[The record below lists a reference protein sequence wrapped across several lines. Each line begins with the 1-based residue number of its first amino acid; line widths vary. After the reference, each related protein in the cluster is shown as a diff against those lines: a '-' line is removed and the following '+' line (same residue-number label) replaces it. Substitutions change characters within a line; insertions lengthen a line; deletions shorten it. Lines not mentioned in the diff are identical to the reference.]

1 MTSKTDKYFAE
12 HKPFEGLGRASARS
26 GVTLVVARAI
36 NAVVQVATMVLLAR
50 LLSPQDYGLVGVVT
64 AMVTVAPLL
73 VDLGTSEASLQKAH
87 ASRGEVSALFW
98 LNIAVGGACTIIFA
112 AISGLIASVFK
123 EPAMAG
129 IALASSL
136 TFILTAMTVQHYAL
150 MRRAMDFRA
159 IAINDTIANML
170 GSVIAIAM
178 AFGSWGYWAL
188 VAKPLVTLTFTAIG
202 AWISC
207 PWLPGRPEFTAGV
220 KSLVRFGLGVTGFT
234 VSDSIVRS
242 ADRIALGYFYGPGP
256 VGYYQNAFLL
266 YSNVLSI
273 LTDSLHNLAVTS
285 LSKLRGNLDDLKRSW
300 TAALSTVSFVSAGA
314 FAGLAVT
321 GQDFVLLLFG
331 EKWAETG
338 PLLCLFAIR
347 GIAHTTERT
356 LGWLHVTAG
365 RPDRWAKWGL
375 VSAGWQIFALAAGL
389 PFGPMGVA
397 VSYAIVTYGLCVPAL
412 AYSGRPLGIGA
423 RDVLAAAGP
432 QTLAAL
438 CATAIGLI
446 VQHVFLGE
454 FTIWARF
461 FLSAFICMATYLIV
475 AVGIFRVTGPLK
487 LAFSLVRDL
496 AHRHSPKTA

>member
-1 MTSKTDKYFAE
+1 LTSKTDKYFAE

-87 ASRGEVSALFW
+87 ASRGEVRALFW

-170 GSVIAIAM
+170 GSVTAIAM
-178 AFGSWGYWAL
+178 AFGPWGYWAL

-207 PWLPGRPEFTAGV
+207 PWLPGRP
-220 KSLVRFGLGVTGFT
+220 
-234 VSDSIVRS
+234 
-242 ADRIALGYFYGPGP
+242 
-256 VGYYQNAFLL
+256 
-266 YSNVLSI
+266 
-273 LTDSLHNLAVTS
+273 
-285 LSKLRGNLDDLKRSW
+285 
-300 TAALSTVSFVSAGA
+300 
-314 FAGLAVT
+314 
-321 GQDFVLLLFG
+321 
-331 EKWAETG
+331 
-338 PLLCLFAIR
+338 
-347 GIAHTTERT
+347 
-356 LGWLHVTAG
+356 
-365 RPDRWAKWGL
+365 
-375 VSAGWQIFALAAGL
+375 
-389 PFGPMGVA
+389 
-397 VSYAIVTYGLCVPAL
+397 
-412 AYSGRPLGIGA
+412 
-423 RDVLAAAGP
+423 
-432 QTLAAL
+432 
-438 CATAIGLI
+438 
-446 VQHVFLGE
+446 
-454 FTIWARF
+454 
-461 FLSAFICMATYLIV
+461 
-475 AVGIFRVTGPLK
+475 
-487 LAFSLVRDL
+487 
-496 AHRHSPKTA
+496 